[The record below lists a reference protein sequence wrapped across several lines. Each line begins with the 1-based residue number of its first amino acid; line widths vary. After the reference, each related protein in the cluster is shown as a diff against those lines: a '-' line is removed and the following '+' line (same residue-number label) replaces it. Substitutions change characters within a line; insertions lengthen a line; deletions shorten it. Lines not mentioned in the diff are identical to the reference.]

1 MGVASENWGAHEEP
15 DVLSVESLMRGD
27 DLPNV
32 SSPDK
37 PFSLDEHRQRL
48 GRDTSFERTPTELV
62 SLNSTVNTVPSEFR
76 LAG

>member
-48 GRDTSFERTPTELV
+48 GRDTSFVSELQLNLFARK
-62 SLNSTVNTVPSEFR
+62 SLK
-76 LAG
+76 